1 MENFSFT
8 LQVVGVDTKKD
19 NFEDVFY
26 GKDCD
31 DALISFVNGDLFL
44 DFDREADSYE
54 SAVASATRDIEKVGG
69 KVIKI
74 ERVYF

>member
-8 LQVVGVDTKKD
+8 LEVVGVDIKKD
-19 NFEDVFY
+19 NFEDAFY
-26 GKDCD
+26 GRDCN
-31 DALISFVNGDLFL
+31 DALISVVNGTLLL

-54 SAVASATRDIEKVGG
+54 KAVASATRDIEKVGG
-69 KVIKI
+69 KVVKI